1 MRFGPLCVALLLL
14 LAHIAP
20 AAAAAADTKLTL
32 EPGVGLNALAALV
45 DKEFEYTSQALDI
58 VASSEN
64 ARSGSWERM
73 KGPLALLATSNT
85 NIAAVWF
92 VQPDGSYFTV
102 DKGRTGQSLKN
113 RAYFPTL
120 MAGTRV
126 IGFLVISNSTGK
138 RSAIVA
144 VPIRVGA
151 QVIGAVGASI
161 AMENLSAEI
170 GRLLALPENTVFYAL
185 DQGGQIA
192 FHRETPL
199 LFEFATQLG
208 SPTLTKAV
216 GQMLV
221 VPHGEVRY
229 QFQGA
234 RRTAIFRK
242 SSVTGWV
249 YALRW

>member
-32 EPGVGLNALAALV
+32 EPGVGLNAFAALV
-45 DKEFEYTSQALDI
+45 DKEFEYTSRALDI

-126 IGFLVISNSTGK
+126 IGFL
-138 RSAIVA
+138 VA